1 MWVPQTRHMS
11 CDVLVF
17 VKESAEP
24 VVSSDVGG
32 VGVGLAMFDDAGR
45 DLSKLGPRACPVS
58 RHAATTRWSR

>member
-1 MWVPQTRHMS
+1 VWVPETRHMS

-32 VGVGLAMFDDAGR
+32 VGVGLAMFGER
-45 DLSKLGPRACPVS
+45 R
-58 RHAATTRWSR
+58 